1 MSELYRRETSR
12 VMLDWLVRHT
22 PDLDIEMGSNPSRV
36 RFIFTEHEKSMEI
49 TVPPL
54 RDMIERVE
62 RAMEALAHR
71 LTFCQHC
78 EHRTMACE
86 TEIRSVTWTLQQVL
100 GSMKLMEFQELAED
114 CVYRDKPNL
123 CALVGAVVT
132 ITPNTPGRPISLP
145 PSRRV
150 AVG

>member
-1 MSELYRRETSR
+1 MSQYRNRTSK

-22 PDLDIEMGSNPSRV
+22 PDLDIEMGSDPTRV
-36 RFIFTEHEKSMEI
+36 KFIFLEHEKSMEI

-54 RDMIERVE
+54 RDVIERVE

-71 LTFCQHC
+71 LTLCQHC
-78 EHRTMACE
+78 EHRTRTCE
-86 TEIRSVTWTLQQVL
+86 MEIRSVTWTLQQVL

-114 CVYRDKPNL
+114 CVYKDKPNQCVL
-123 CALVGAVVT
+123 AGAAAT
-132 ITPNTPGRPISLP
+132 ITTNTLGRSISLP
-145 PSRRV
+145 TSRRV